1 MDTRTPNQKRK
12 DTCKKVGGEKKRT
25 GHKRESEFNSF
36 FGYEDASIKYGA
48 EADCKILNETPNG
61 IHLNEQLKKH
71 FIEMPEH
78 SDKVSLKGGNTIQFT
93 LGRIDEV
100 SSLENSEK
108 LNVFKNS
115 DFWEKYLGKSNSANP
130 PGWFVYRDET
140 EKTWT
145 FFRMDSVIEFIVIKS
160 KWRLLDTGR
169 IKGDFTDSS
178 KKGYSQYLTYEY
190 RPSKG
195 HFLGANGGK
204 NGKKFVNLLR
214 ECLSHKVITDP

>member
-12 DTCKKVGGEKKRT
+12 DSCKKVGGEKKRT
-25 GHKRESEFNSF
+25 GHNREREFNSL
-36 FGYEDASIKYGA
+36 FGHEDAGIKYGA
-48 EADCKILNETPNG
+48 EADCDISNETPNG

-100 SSLENSEK
+100 SSLENSKK

-115 DFWEKYLGKSNSANP
+115 EFWYKYLGKSMSKNQ
-130 PGWFVYRDET
+130 PGWFVYRDT
-140 EKTWT
+140 KSWV
-145 FFRMDSVIEFIVIKS
+145 FFRMIDVISFIATDAT
-160 KWRLLDTGR
+160 WRLLDSGR
-169 IKGDFTDSS
+169 IKGDFKDSS
-178 KKGYSQYLTYEY
+178 KKGTSQYLTYEH

-195 HFLGANGGK
+195 YFLGANGGQ
-204 NGKKFVNLLR
+204 NGKKFVKLLTER
-214 ECLSHKVITDP
+214 IIHKIITDP